1 MPKPRLF
8 MPNRL
13 EKLIEK
19 HFGSYKVARAFG
31 QLHYWST
38 QMPNGFYKFKQPC
51 KNNPLYK
58 KGDSWGEDLGM
69 NRWELDPIF
78 KRLVNH
84 HASKSQYRKSS
95 NKFDG
100 KMFCSY
106 KDCKD
111 NRTYYFM
118 NKEVIDQFLASL
130 NLPPPLPVSIAKS
143 EPKEVDEV
151 CGNVE
156 IMSLNPS
163 RNVDNPPS
171 PAHTHP
177 DLLYFQTNTS
187 LSESVPGDTRE
198 MQKEQEKLSSKK
210 MVELWNSH
218 TQDKVIWYPST
229 AFKLY
234 KVLSDFFGGCL
245 EAFRKYCAAISN
257 TNFLM
262 GKSPNSKFKAF
273 FYWAIK
279 PEVIKSIFQGAYGVQ
294 DILSQIGNISE
305 QDGLKY
311 QINTVDYEILN
322 VEKKIQYSKQE
333 IIDAQDKMIKEHRQ
347 TVDQQVKGQIMER
360 VQEEVDQKY
369 PLARYSQKDREM
381 LVSVQY
387 HTALINHSRA
397 KLKLCNP
404 EDIVVP
410 VELISKKKALQ
421 ESRAAMC
428 KRFEKILIENSK
440 VQKDIKTLV
449 GKAA

>member
-1 MPKPRLF
+1 MARNNYLKFDIAIRDYYGSNNTAIAFARLMYWFGKKPD
-8 MPNRL
+8 
-13 EKLIEK
+13 
-19 HFGSYKVARAFG
+19 
-31 QLHYWST
+31 
-38 QMPNGFYKFKQPC
+38 GFYKFKEKC
-51 KNNPLYK
+51 IHPLYK
-58 KGDSWGEDLGM
+58 VGDSWSEDLKM
-69 NRWELDPIF
+69 TKRILDPVL
-78 KRLVNH
+78 KRLVTH
-84 HASKSQYRKSS
+84 HKSKNAYRESKD
-95 NKFDG
+95 KFAG

-106 KDCKD
+106 TERNTNK
-111 NRTYYFM
+111 TFYFM
-118 NKEVIDQFLASL
+118 NRESVDKFLASL
-130 NLPPPLPVSIAKS
+130 NVPPPLPSSSFKFKTMEDDVVSRK
-143 EPKEVDEV
+143 PK
-151 CGNVE
+151 
-156 IMSLNPS
+156 IMPIETS
-163 RNVDNPPS
+163 RGLHDVVPLTCARLTAIN
-171 PAHTHP
+171 T
-177 DLLYFQTNTS
+177 QTITS
-187 LSESVPGDTRE
+187 LSESVPTEVVAPERE
-198 MQKEQEKLSSKK
+198 EEKLSSKK
-210 MVELWNSH
+210 MVDLWNSH

-311 QINTVDYEILN
+311 QVNTVDYEILN
-322 VEKKIQYSKQE
+322 VEKKIEYSKQE
-333 IIDAQDKMIKEHRQ
+333 IVDAQDKMIKEHKQ
-347 TVDQQVKGQIMER
+347 TVDGQVKGQIMER

-369 PLARYSQKDREM
+369 PLGGYSQKDREM

-397 KLKLCNP
+397 ELKLCNP

-410 VELISKKKALQ
+410 AELISKKKALQ
-421 ESRAAMC
+421 ENRAAMC
-428 KRFEKILIENSK
+428 KRFEQILKENSK